1 MFERQKYN
9 TRRKPKS
16 RNTENETH
24 SDKMTQLKSV
34 LRETDNTPSFRNT
47 SPTVRPEAVILFY
60 PEFEFDSVYG
70 ALSM

>member
-47 SPTVRPEAVILFY
+47 SRPEAVILFY